1 MRFFFLLSNEKG
13 ITLTIDKIYIM
24 KHLINYGKHVDLHN
38 NGKLV
43 YVDLHKT
50 GNKQLEIGQHVL
62 ERIQDIEPIQNFDR
76 NKSYPHRVSLITEIM
91 YGEWL
96 TKDDFPE
103 LN

>member
-1 MRFFFLLSNEKG
+1 MRLLFLLSNEKG

-50 GNKQLEIGQHVL
+50 GNKQLKIGQKVL
-62 ERIQDIEPIQNFDR
+62 DRIEWIMPIENFDR
-76 NKSYPHRVSLITEIM
+76 KKSYPN
-91 YGEWL
+91 
-96 TKDDFPE
+96 E
-103 LN
+103 LKSSDYLD